1 MAKATSKPKSKPSLK
16 PTVSSKPT
24 RISAAKA
31 SSRANANP
39 VTKRPNSVPHAINA
53 ATNPLA
59 TNRPSY
65 GSFAAIPPDVRERL
79 SNARE
84 SSRTLSEL
92 LAIDFAAYLRAI
104 EPRLSLDGAH
114 AVQNAGGIIKKLIEA
129 SRVVCEEIGDA
140 AIQTFA
146 QHPTDLAR
154 GIAAYMMGHSA
165 MQQADLRQSKLGLSQ
180 SKSGLS
186 HARHAID
193 RVLHDVWALADDAHS
208 GVREWAWMGIRP
220 VLALDIK
227 HTIRTFDPWIHHQSP
242 NIRRFASEA
251 TRPRGVW
258 CTHIALLRTD
268 PSLGLPLLEPLR
280 ADTTKYVQDSVSNWL
295 NDASKDDA
303 IFVRGVAQRWTEQAD
318 AIDTAGDTSKAKSLR
333 RVVTRALRT
342 VGE

>member
-1 MAKATSKPKSKPSLK
+1 MPEPKPKPSSKPKAK
-16 PTVSSKPT
+16 
-24 RISAAKA
+24 AAEKA
-31 SSRANANP
+31 SSRTGENP
-39 VTKRPNSVPHAINA
+39 PTKRSKPVPHAINA

-59 TNRPSY
+59 TNRPGY

-129 SRVVCEEIGDA
+129 SRVVREEIGEA

-154 GIAAYMMGHSA
+154 GIAAYMMGHCA
-165 MQQADLRQSKLGLSQ
+165 MQQASLRQSKPGQ
-180 SKSGLS
+180 S

-208 GVREWAWMGIRP
+208 GVREWAWMGIRH

-227 HTIRTFDPWIHHQSP
+227 HTIRAFDPWIHHQSP

-251 TRPRGVW
+251 TRPRCVW

-318 AIDTAGDTSKAKSLR
+318 ALDTAGDTPKAKSLR